1 MEMFERYTHTHTNK
15 KSNFILEYMY
25 QCCVIIIFYFS
36 SPVVSIRSLTEDDLV
51 SLLQLLSDRGEV
63 EGEEK
68 GVWLIARCLV
78 LFQSRKLKEACTLAD
93 KDTKSHLTCSH
104 MTLIHVGTALSL
116 ESCDNWFVSC
126 VCHMRS
132 HDYDITIYTARTGT
146 YTYCHCLLSGCGF
159 RTSNFGISACF
170 YKTSRDTLVQ
180 VSGHMI
186 VM

>member
-1 MEMFERYTHTHTNK
+1 MLCY
-15 KSNFILEYMY
+15 NFI
-25 QCCVIIIFYFS
+25 S
-36 SPVVSIRSLTEDDLV
+36 SLVVSIRSLTEDDLV
-51 SLLQLLSDRGEV
+51 SLLQLLSDGGEV

-78 LFQSRKLKEACTLAD
+78 LFQSQKLKKACTLAD
-93 KDTKSHLTCSH
+93 KGTKSHLTCSH

-116 ESCDNWFVSC
+116 ESCDNLFVSC

-132 HDYDITIYTARTGT
+132 HDYDITIDTACRGM
-146 YTYCHCLLSGCGF
+146 YTYCRCSLSGYDF
-159 RTSNFGISACF
+159 RTTNFGISACF
-170 YKTSRDTLVQ
+170 YKTSRNTLVQ